1 MHTAQTTPVVSMLL
15 ASPARVSAAEMV
27 RACASMAGFCTSG
40 NTAAFT
46 GATAG
51 LNLRGGSKNP

>member
-1 MHTAQTTPVVSMLL
+1 MLL
-15 ASPARVSAAEMV
+15 ARPARVSEAEMV

-46 GATAG
+46 GATAAR
-51 LNLRGGSKNP
+51 NLGHEHRRFLE